1 MLQTRHVVSRD
12 IRDMSNTQATTSQ
25 PALETRGRGP
35 HSLCMALSV
44 NSSMRALL
52 ASATVLASSCN
63 GCVSDDEAPV
73 AAFEAFYKATVERD
87 VPVVRALLCA
97 TERRLLEGAPDALLL
112 QAFSVVKVVK
122 RIELEQRSAAAAVVV
137 VTDAVGQTTRV
148 RLRHDLHAERQW
160 CISGPVPPEEPA
172 AAPNPPPTQ
181 PTPPTPAS
189 VAPAAPV
196 TP

>member
-1 MLQTRHVVSRD
+1 MRVNRVLSAVLTLLV
-12 IRDMSNTQATTSQ
+12 TS
-25 PALETRGRGP
+25 
-35 HSLCMALSV
+35 C
-44 NSSMRALL
+44 
-52 ASATVLASSCN
+52 ASCTSE
-63 GCVSDDEAPV
+63 DEAPV

-87 VPVVRALLCA
+87 VPAVRTLLCA
-97 TERRLLEGAPDALLL
+97 TERRLLEKAPDELLL

-122 RIELEQRSAAAAVVV
+122 SITLEQRSDAAAVVV

-160 CISGPVPPEEPA
+160 CVSGPVPPEEPA
-172 AAPNPPPTQ
+172 AAPNPGPVS
-181 PTPPTPAS
+181 PTPAAPAS